1 MERVLDGEELPRT
14 PQGEGRYVGLE
25 ELERLRV
32 VVPGDDVD
40 RKLRAFW
47 YPPWP
52 GAVTDVDGQTVT
64 LVDEQLLTELA
75 EVYRDAGR
83 VA

>member
-1 MERVLDGEELPRT
+1 MERAMAGEELPRA
-14 PQGEGRYVGLE
+14 PQGDGRYIDRE

-32 VVPGDDVD
+32 VGPGDDVD

-52 GAVTDVDGQTVT
+52 GAVTDVDGRAVT

-83 VA
+83 VP